1 MTEREIGSEF
11 RKGRSVLAVVQT
23 AESVCAGCYYEK
35 SGRARKDCISVN
47 NLGACHHA
55 VRTDGKS
62 VIFKLI
68 KTMQHD

>member
-11 RKGRSVLAVVQT
+11 RKGRNILAVVQT
-23 AESVCAGCYYEK
+23 EESVCAGCYYEK
-35 SGRARKDCISVN
+35 NGRARTDCISAN

-62 VIFKLI
+62 VIFKYI
-68 KTMQHD
+68 KTMQND